1 MNKALQTVYFMLIV
15 VLIAGMGFLGY
26 LYSDLNRRY
35 HAMQT
40 GMEGQSGGSVQEE
53 LEQVKLDLKDYAQAL
68 TALSENVDGMDRE
81 IADLSDQKFL
91 SAPQYKVTRLLFTGA
106 EAEGTKLVVVGDK
119 KGIIRWIGDN
129 EIYLDYVLKK
139 GFSLDYDKVRRAVQV
154 TDVVRDSFFYQ
165 MGFRKDDRIL
175 SINGKILTKGLELR
189 RELLNVTNKN
199 IVILRGTE
207 RMNLDVS
214 YVDKVVSEVTVEMT
228 KNEFDDKVTNVLAT
242 LQLEPITKDGQ
253 NVGLKI
259 VGVDSEGVFSQMK
272 FQPEDIITS
281 VNGKAVTDD
290 RLESAL
296 KTSDDYLELG
306 YIRNDKP
313 DTVQVNF
320 R

>member
-35 HAMQT
+35 HGLQNGT
-40 GMEGQSGGSVQEE
+40 ESQGGGGFQED

-68 TALSENVDGMDRE
+68 AALSESVDSMDQE
-81 IADLSDQKFL
+81 IANLSDQKFL
-91 SAPQYKVTRLLFTGA
+91 SAPQYKVTRALFTSA
-106 EAEGTKLVVVGDK
+106 EVEGTKLAVVGDK
-119 KGIIRWIGDN
+119 KGIMRWIGDN

-139 GFSLDYDKVRRAVQV
+139 SFSLDYDKVRRAVQV
-154 TDVVRDSFFYQ
+154 TDVVPDSFFYQ

-175 SINGKILTKGLELR
+175 SINGKILTKGFELR
-189 RELLNVTNKN
+189 RELLDIANKN
-199 IVILRGTE
+199 IALLRGAQ
-207 RMNLDVS
+207 RVNLDVS

-228 KNEFDDKVTNVLAT
+228 KNEFDDKVTDVLAT
-242 LQLEPITKDGQ
+242 LQLESVTKDGQ

-259 VGVDSEGVFSQMK
+259 VGVDSDGVFSQMK
-272 FQPEDIITS
+272 FQPEDIITR
-281 VNGKAVTDD
+281 VNGQTVTGD
-290 RLESAL
+290 RLETAL
-296 KTSDDYLELG
+296 KTSDDYLELE

>member
-35 HAMQT
+35 HVLQSGT
-40 GMEGQSGGSVQEE
+40 EGQGGGGFQED

-68 TALSENVDGMDRE
+68 AALSESVDSMDQE

-91 SAPQYKVTRLLFTGA
+91 SAPQYKVTRALFNSA

-119 KGIIRWIGDN
+119 KGIMRWIGDN

-139 GFSLDYDKVRRAVQV
+139 SFSLDYDKVRRAVQV
-154 TDVVRDSFFYQ
+154 MDVVPDSFFYQ

-175 SINGKILTKGLELR
+175 SINGKILTKGFELR
-189 RELLNVTNKN
+189 RELLDVVSKN
-199 IVILRGTE
+199 IALLRGSQ
-207 RMNLDVS
+207 RVNLDVS
-214 YVDKVVSEVTVEMT
+214 YVDKVVSEVTMEMT
-228 KNEFDDKVTNVLAT
+228 KNEFDDKMTDVLAT
-242 LQLEPITKDGQ
+242 LQLEPVTKDGQ

-259 VGVDSEGVFSQMK
+259 VGVDSNGVFSQMK
-272 FQPEDIITS
+272 FQPEDIITR
-281 VNGKAVTDD
+281 VNGQTVTGD
-290 RLESAL
+290 RLETAL
-296 KTSDDYLELG
+296 KTSDDYLELE

-313 DTVQVNF
+313 DSVQVNF
-320 R
+320 K